1 MTGENQHASSGG
13 SPAHHRGSVS
23 KQSAVVRPV
32 DRRKSGDTLIFLNIG
47 GCKYEVWQSTL
58 DQYPDTVLGSKLRDR
73 FYDEKKNEFFFDRD
87 PGLFRYIL
95 NFYLTGT
102 LHAPV
107 VEDTSAFDDE
117 IGYFQINPDFYMGLC
132 CYEGYLDRKGFDI
145 KTGRVRNS
153 FDEEEKTP
161 EKKGPLTI
169 RENLWET
176 VENPQSST
184 QAKIFFYVTGFFIA
198 LSVGATIIETVFCQE
213 TVNPTFEDEL
223 RLARCKVIFTCI
235 ETACVVV
242 FTCEYCV
249 RLYASPERLKYAKS
263 FMSVVDVISIFPFY
277 AGLCLPESN
286 QLQGV
291 FDTTRVFRVFRVFK
305 LCRSSPGMILLG
317 KTLKKCASDLSSLV
331 MALSLLILVFTTML
345 YYMEKNYDG
354 TLFTSIPAGFWF
366 TIVTMTTVGY
376 GDMYPSGF
384 LGKLLTAVWAV
395 SSVIVL
401 ALPLT
406 ILVDTFTN
414 IRESMMKPTRRR
426 DGEEESNNNN
436 KSPEKT
442 GSSKS
447 RKSIETVETVVEMN
461 VLNKDP
467 TAVVKDL
474 LQVDVTNDKRPPSR
488 TPSVAS
494 EEKTEKSEKA
504 EKNSI
509 TINVPTAENKPSSE
523 VSEENK
529 KNTCNTSSTKNVS
542 EKDKDNKNA
551 PSNENALSNENEDKN
566 VIDTKNVPNENEK
579 NAKNEIAVT
588 QPTESI
594 KTGGDVN
601 KKSGHNRNKSSR
613 SSNTSKNSGVS
624 TNDYPPSATATLSDQ
639 DSTSQH
645 SIDTRV

>member
-1 MTGENQHASSGG
+1 MTGSDGHQHSS
-13 SPAHHRGSVS
+13 SPAHRGSVS
-23 KQSAVVRPV
+23 KQSTVVRPV

-73 FYDEKKNEFFFDRD
+73 FYDDKKNEFFFDRD

-223 RLARCKVIFTCI
+223 RQARCKVIFMCI

-249 RLYASPERLKYAKS
+249 RLYASPNRVKYAKS

-426 DGEEESNNNN
+426 DGDSEESNNNN

-509 TINVPTAENKPSSE
+509 TINVPTENKTSD
-523 VSEENK
+523 VTQENK

-542 EKDKDNKNA
+542 EDDNKNA
-551 PSNENALSNENEDKN
+551 PNENEEN
-566 VIDTKNVPNENEK
+566 MIDKNVPNENEK
-579 NAKNEIAVT
+579 NAKNEITVT

-594 KTGGDVN
+594 KTGDV

-639 DSTSQH
+639 DSASQH

>member
-1 MTGENQHASSGG
+1 MTGSEQQHQHQHSAST
-13 SPAHHRGSVS
+13 SPAHRGSVS
-23 KQSAVVRPV
+23 KQSTVVRPV

-223 RLARCKVIFTCI
+223 RLARCKVIFMCI

-242 FTCEYCV
+242 FTSEYCV
-249 RLYASPERLKYAKS
+249 RLYASPERVKYARS

-426 DGEEESNNNN
+426 DGTEEESNNNN

-509 TINVPTAENKPSSE
+509 TINVPTENKTSD

-542 EKDKDNKNA
+542 EDDNKNA
-551 PSNENALSNENEDKN
+551 PNENEEN
-566 VIDTKNVPNENEK
+566 MIDKNVPNENEK
-579 NAKNEIAVT
+579 NAKNEVTVT

-594 KTGGDVN
+594 KTGDV
-601 KKSGHNRNKSSR
+601 KKTGHNRNKSSR

-639 DSTSQH
+639 DSASQH

>member
-1 MTGENQHASSGG
+1 MTGSDGHQHSS
-13 SPAHHRGSVS
+13 SPAHRGSVS
-23 KQSAVVRPV
+23 KQSTVVRPV

-73 FYDEKKNEFFFDRD
+73 FYDDKKNEFFFDRD

-223 RLARCKVIFTCI
+223 RQARCKVIFMCI

-249 RLYASPERLKYAKS
+249 RLYASPNRVKYAKS

-426 DGEEESNNNN
+426 DGDSEESNNNN

-509 TINVPTAENKPSSE
+509 TINVPTENKTSD
-523 VSEENK
+523 VTQENK

-542 EKDKDNKNA
+542 EDDNKNA
-551 PSNENALSNENEDKN
+551 PNENEEN
-566 VIDTKNVPNENEK
+566 MIDKNVPNENEK
-579 NAKNEIAVT
+579 NAKNEITVT

-594 KTGGDVN
+594 KTGDVT
-601 KKSGHNRNKSSR
+601 KSGHNRNKSSR

-639 DSTSQH
+639 DSASQH